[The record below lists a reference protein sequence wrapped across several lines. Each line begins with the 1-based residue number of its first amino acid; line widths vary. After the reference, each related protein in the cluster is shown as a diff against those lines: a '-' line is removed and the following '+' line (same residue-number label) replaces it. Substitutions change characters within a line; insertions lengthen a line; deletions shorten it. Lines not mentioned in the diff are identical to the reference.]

1 MVLEQS
7 RKDSI
12 VLAAQKLFSQFGPEK
27 TSVEEI
33 AKLARVAKGTIY
45 NYFKSKEEIYS
56 AVAEWELNT
65 LIEQIRE
72 AVAKEND
79 SAGKM
84 RAYLLAKLSRMR
96 ELVNF
101 YHVAKEDAL
110 QYWPLIK
117 GVKEKYIKADRSILV
132 SILAEGNDKGELL
145 VPEPQLFA
153 HIIAASTSGMEAPWL
168 LSELSISQEE
178 FVDAVVEVFFKG
190 IARRSVKRV
199 NPVSGTTAQSRS

>member
-1 MVLEQS
+1 MVLEET

-12 VLAAQKLFSQFGPEK
+12 VLAAQKLFSQFGPRK
-27 TSVEEI
+27 TSVDEI
-33 AKLARVAKGTIY
+33 ARLAQVSKGTIY
-45 NYFKSKEEIYS
+45 NYFESKEEIHS
-56 AVAEWELNT
+56 AVVERELT
-65 LIEQIRE
+65 MLMEQIKE

-79 SAGKM
+79 SAGKV

-101 YHVAKEDAL
+101 YHVTREDAL

-117 GVKEKYIKADRSILV
+117 GIKEKYLKAERSILV
-132 SILAEGNDKGELL
+132 DILTEGNNRGELL
-145 VPEPQLFA
+145 VSEPELFA
-153 HIIAASTSGMEAPWL
+153 QIIAASTSGMEAPWL

-199 NPVSGTTAQSRS
+199 NSVSGTTAQSRS